1 MIDNIYI
8 NKITTMTNFNIT
20 NITLKKFNSN
30 NKSYNNLTYTIF
42 IKNLN
47 ITLDLTKQYINN
59 KTKNYLID
67 DHQLLTNNLYNQ
79 LITFINK
86 QY

>member
-1 MIDNIYI
+1 MSNFTIQNISL
-8 NKITTMTNFNIT
+8 N
-20 NITLKKFNSN
+20 KFNSN

-47 ITLDLTKQYINN
+47 ITLDITKQYINN
-59 KTKNYLID
+59 KIKNYLID
-67 DHQLLTNNLYNQ
+67 DHTLLTNNLYNQ
-79 LITFINK
+79 LITFINQ

>member
-1 MIDNIYI
+1 MSN
-8 NKITTMTNFNIT
+8 NFTIT

-30 NKSYNNLTYTIF
+30 NKSYNNLNYTIF

-47 ITLDLTKQYINN
+47 ITLNITKQYINN
-59 KTKNYLID
+59 KIKNYLID
-67 DHQLLTNNLYNQ
+67 DHTLLTNNLSNQ
-79 LITFINK
+79 LITFINS